1 MAEIAP
7 RLSVVIPAYNEQ
19 DRIERTLTRV
29 VEYLEGRG
37 VFYEILVVSDGSTDA
52 TEAIVHRFAQTHPQ
66 VKLFA
71 YQPNRG
77 KGYAVRHGIL
87 RAQGERILFSDAD
100 LATPIEE
107 LEKLEPY
114 LDQGYPIAIGS
125 RPLRESQLVVRQPF
139 YREMAG
145 RAFNKVVQLLA
156 VRGIH
161 DTQCGFKL
169 FTREAAHTIFSRC
182 RLNGFSFDFEALFY
196 AQRLGYPIAEVPI
209 RWMHQEG
216 SKVRLLRDGLR
227 MLRDLIW
234 LRLNAWRSAPNPQ
247 QVGASPVKRD

>member
-1 MAEIAP
+1 MADSPPP
-7 RLSVVIPAYNEQ
+7 RLSVVIPAYNEAS
-19 DRIERTLTRV
+19 RIERTLQRV
-29 VEYLEGRG
+29 VEYLDARG
-37 VFYEILVVSDGSTDA
+37 EPYEILVVSDGSSDD
-52 TEAIVHRFAQTHPQ
+52 TEPIVQRFAENTPQ
-66 VKLFA
+66 VHLLG

-77 KGYAVRHGIL
+77 KGYAVRYGIL
-87 RAQGERILFSDAD
+87 RARGERILFSDAD

-114 LDQGYPIAIGS
+114 LQQGYAVALGS
-125 RPLRESQLVVRQPF
+125 RPLRESQLVVRQPL

-169 FTREAAHTIFSRC
+169 FTREAAQTIFSRC
-182 RLNGFSFDFEALFY
+182 RLDGFSFDFEALFY
-196 AQRLGYPIAEVPI
+196 AQQLGYSIVEVPI

-216 SKVRLLRDGLR
+216 SKVRFLRDGLR
-227 MLRDLIW
+227 MLRDLVW
-234 LRLNAWRSAPNPQ
+234 LRLTAWRGVPEPHSQPKTP
-247 QVGASPVKRD
+247 R

>member
-1 MAEIAP
+1 MPTNAP
-7 RLSVVIPAYNEQ
+7 RLSVVIPAYNEAE
-19 DRIERTLTRV
+19 RIERTLQRI
-29 VEYLEGRG
+29 VEYLDSRG
-37 VFYEILVVSDGSTDA
+37 ESYEILVVSDGSTDA
-52 TEAIVHRFAQTHPQ
+52 TEALVERFAQTHPQ
-66 VKLFA
+66 VQLLA

-77 KGYAVRHGIL
+77 KGYAVRYGIL
-87 RAQGERILFSDAD
+87 RARGERILFSDAD

-114 LDQGYPIAIGS
+114 LERGYAIAIGS
-125 RPLRESQLVVRQPF
+125 RPLRESQLIVRQPL

-145 RAFNKVVQLLA
+145 RAFNKLVQLLA

-169 FTREAAHTIFSRC
+169 FTREAAHDIFSRC
-182 RLNGFSFDFEALFY
+182 RFDSFSFDFEALYY
-196 AQRLGYPIAEVPI
+196 AQRLGYRIAEVPI

-234 LRLNAWRSAPNPQ
+234 LRLNGWRSVPLKAEAAQ
-247 QVGASPVKRD
+247 RK

>member
-29 VEYLEGRG
+29 VEYLDERG
-37 VFYEILVVSDGSTDA
+37 EPYEILVVSDGSTDA

-66 VKLFA
+66 VKLVA

-77 KGYAVRHGIL
+77 KGYAVRYGIL
-87 RAQGERILFSDAD
+87 RARGERILFSDAD

-114 LDQGYPIAIGS
+114 LDRGYPIAIGS
-125 RPLRESQLVVRQPF
+125 RPLRESQLVVRQPL

-169 FTREAAHTIFSRC
+169 FTREAAQAVFSRC

-227 MLRDLIW
+227 MVRDLIW
-234 LRLNAWRSAPNPQ
+234 LRLSAWRLAPNPQ
-247 QVGASPVKRD
+247 VGTSPVKRD